1 MAWIESHQELGRHPK
16 TKRLARLL
24 GVSIPAAVGH
34 LHFLWWWALDF
45 APDGILD
52 KYDSYDIAEAMA
64 WDGDEEKLLDAL
76 IDCGYI
82 DVLEDHGWVIH
93 DWGEYAGKL
102 LERRAK
108 DRARKRAAAENAGVP
123 PAVRGSSDGTDA
135 EGAESRAESLVTNQ
149 PTVPTVP
156 TVPNQPTVP
165 TGGNESAAA
174 AAASPSA
181 AESPETEGKPV
192 PMETP
197 PADATPYTEIV
208 AMYHEICKS
217 YPRLRTISVGRKRS
231 IAARWKEYKHNLDAF
246 RELFTLAEA
255 STFLK
260 GKNDRNWS
268 ADFNWLMESDNMAKV
283 LERKFNNSP
292 KEVRPNAEL
301 RGNPARAEYRDS
313 GGETTL
319 SGFRMAGC

>member
-45 APDGILD
+45 APDGVLE
-52 KYDSYDIAEAMA
+52 KYDKYDIAEAMA
-64 WDGDEEKLLDAL
+64 WDDDEDKLVAAL
-76 IDCGYI
+76 LDCGYI
-82 DVLEDHGWVIH
+82 DETEDHGLIIH

-149 PTVPTVP
+149 PTNQPKP

-165 TGGNESAAA
+165 TGGDESSAA
-174 AAASPSA
+174 P
-181 AESPETEGKPV
+181 AESSTPEAAPSE
-192 PMETP
+192 
-197 PADATPYTEIV
+197 ATPYTAIV
-208 AMYHEICKS
+208 ALYHEICKS
-217 YPRLRTISVGRKRS
+217 YPTLRTVSDSRKRA
-231 IAARWKEYKHNLDAF
+231 IAARWKEYGHDLDTF

-255 STFLK
+255 SPFLK
-260 GKNDRNWS
+260 GKNAKNWT
-268 ADFNWLMESDNMAKV
+268 ADFNWLMNSENMAKV
-283 LERKFNNSP
+283 LEGKYSDKP
-292 KEVRPNAEL
+292 KGVQTYAEH
-301 RGNPARAEYRDS
+301 RGNPARAEFHDS
-313 GGETTL
+313 GGEATL